1 MQKNQI
7 EHQEIKNIINKIRN
21 LMDDLFGR
29 LDKLKRKSDT
39 QNVHMRK
46 MSTMQYRNM
55 ERQKDGKYE
64 WLGDT

>member
-39 QNVHMRK
+39 
-46 MSTMQYRNM
+46 
-55 ERQKDGKYE
+55 
-64 WLGDT
+64 